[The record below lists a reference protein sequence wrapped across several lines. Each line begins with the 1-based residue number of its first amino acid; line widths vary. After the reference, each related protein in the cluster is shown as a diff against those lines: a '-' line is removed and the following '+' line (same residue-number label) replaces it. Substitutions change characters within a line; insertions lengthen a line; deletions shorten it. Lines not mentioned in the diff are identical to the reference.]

1 MYSEFSFQAETNRD
15 IKNKKDIKLHAF
27 SAVKRFK
34 VAEDLQNN
42 SLQFPKAIM
51 KASEALKGKQK
62 SPLWEIL
69 ASIAHDLCEAVIMPA
84 LFI

>member
-1 MYSEFSFQAETNRD
+1 M
-15 IKNKKDIKLHAF
+15 
-27 SAVKRFK
+27 
-34 VAEDLQNN
+34 AEDLQNN

-69 ASIAHDLCEAVIMPA
+69 ANIAHDLCEAVIMPA